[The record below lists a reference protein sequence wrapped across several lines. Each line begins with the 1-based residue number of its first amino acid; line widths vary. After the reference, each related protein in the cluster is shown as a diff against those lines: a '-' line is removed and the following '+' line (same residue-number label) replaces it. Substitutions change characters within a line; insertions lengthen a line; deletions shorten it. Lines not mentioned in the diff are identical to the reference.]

1 MLPVRPRSRPLDCR
15 CGGSNGLAS
24 RVMQSA
30 VDFARTDLSPK
41 IRRRARRRVAPW
53 IVIAA
58 MSVSLLALVPLAFI
72 IWIAVQTGWE
82 TVSALVFRPRV
93 GELLVNTGLL
103 VLLSVP
109 IAILLSVTLAWL
121 TERSD
126 LPGARFW
133 SWLCVA
139 PLAIPAFVHSYAWIT
154 LVPGLHGLW
163 AGVLV
168 SVIAYFPFLY
178 LPVSAALRRLDPAL
192 EDAAAALGLGPWRV
206 FWRVVLPQLR
216 LAICGGSLLVGL
228 HLLAE
233 YGLYVFIRFD
243 TFTTAI
249 VDQFQSTFNGPAA
262 NMLAGVLVTC
272 CFILLGLEVL
282 VRGEER
288 YARVGSGA
296 ARYQRRISLGR
307 ATLPSLLLLVVTTVL
322 ALGVPFVTIGRWL
335 AAGGADVWRF
345 DEIGLALGQT
355 LFLSLAGALLATVAA
370 MPMAWISIRAPGPLQ
385 RLLEG
390 CNYIVGS
397 LPGVVIA
404 LALVTITVRIALPLY
419 QTLFTILV
427 AYALMFLPRALVS
440 LRASIAQAPVE
451 LERAASSLGRHPLN
465 ALWSTTIRLSAP
477 GAAAGMALVAL
488 GIMNELTATQ
498 MLAPNG
504 TRTLAMAFWSYSGE
518 IDYAS
523 AAPYAFIMV
532 AMSLPLTWLL
542 YVQSKRMAGR

>member
-1 MLPVRPRSRPLDCR
+1 
-15 CGGSNGLAS
+15 
-24 RVMQSA
+24 MQSA

>member
-1 MLPVRPRSRPLDCR
+1 MIVVFRLPPPGGKGAKSEPMQFAADIASPGLPPR
-15 CGGSNGLAS
+15 
-24 RVMQSA
+24 
-30 VDFARTDLSPK
+30 T
-41 IRRRARRRVAPW
+41 RRRARRRAASW
-53 IVIAA
+53 IVAA
-58 MSVSLLALVPLAFI
+58 AIFVSLLALLPLAFI
-72 IWIAVQTGWE
+72 VWVAVQTGWE

-93 GELLVNTGLL
+93 GELLANTVLL
-103 VLLSVP
+103 VALAVP
-109 IAILLSVTLAWL
+109 IAIILSVALAWL

-126 LPGARFW
+126 LPGARLW
-133 SWLCVA
+133 AWLCVA

-154 LVPGLHGLW
+154 MVPGLHGLW

-216 LAICGGSLLVGL
+216 LAICGGALLVGL

-262 NMLAGVLVTC
+262 NMLAGVLVSC
-272 CFILLGLEVL
+272 CFVLLGLEVL

-296 ARYQRRISLGR
+296 ARHQQRAPLGR
-307 ATLPSLLLLVVTTVL
+307 AAVPCLLLLAATTLL

-335 AAGGADVWRF
+335 AAGGAEVWRL

-355 LFLSLAGALLATVAA
+355 LFLALAGALLATVAA

-427 AYALMFLPRALVS
+427 AYALMFLPRALIS

-451 LERAASSLGRHPLN
+451 LERAASSLGRSPLH

>member
-1 MLPVRPRSRPLDCR
+1 VFQAAIAVFQLPPPH
-15 CGGSNGLAS
+15 GNGAVS
-24 RVMQSA
+24 EPMPSA
-30 VDFARTDLSPK
+30 VDLARSSLPAGAGCRSRQRT
-41 IRRRARRRVAPW
+41 APW
-53 IVIAA
+53 IVLAA
-58 MSVSLLALVPLAFI
+58 ILVSLLALVPLAFI
-72 IWIAVQTGWE
+72 VWIAVQTGWE

-93 GELLVNTGLL
+93 GELLVNTVLL
-103 VLLSVP
+103 VLITVPITIVLSV
-109 IAILLSVTLAWL
+109 ALAWL

-126 LPGARFW
+126 LPGARLW
-133 SWLCVA
+133 AWLCVA

-154 LVPGLHGLW
+154 LVPGLHGLG

-192 EDAAAALGLGPWRV
+192 EDAAAALGLGPRRV
-206 FWRVVLPQLR
+206 FARVVLPQLR

-262 NMLAGVLVTC
+262 NMLAGVLVSC
-272 CFILLGLEVL
+272 CLVLLGLEVL

-296 ARYQRRISLGR
+296 ARHQQRSRLGH
-307 ATLPSLLLLVVTTVL
+307 ATLPCLLLLAATAL
-322 ALGVPFVTIGRWL
+322 LSLGVPFVTIGRWL
-335 AAGGADVWRF
+335 AAGGTGVWRL

-355 LFLSLAGALLATVAA
+355 LFLAAAGALLATVAA

-404 LALVTITVRIALPLY
+404 LALVTITVRVALPLY

-451 LERAASSLGRHPLN
+451 LERAASSLGRSPLN

-523 AAPYAFIMV
+523 AAPYALIMV

>member
-1 MLPVRPRSRPLDCR
+1 
-15 CGGSNGLAS
+15 
-24 RVMQSA
+24 MQSA
-30 VDFARTDLSPK
+30 VDLARSGLPSGIGRK
-41 IRRRARRRVAPW
+41 ARRRAPLW
-53 IVIAA
+53 LVIAA
-58 MSVSLLALVPLAFI
+58 IFVALLALVPLAFI

-93 GELLVNTGLL
+93 GELLVNTVLL
-103 VLLSVP
+103 VALCVPITIVLSV
-109 IAILLSVTLAWL
+109 SLAWL

-126 LPGARFW
+126 LPGARLW
-133 SWLCVA
+133 AWLCVA

-154 LVPGLHGLW
+154 MVPGLHGLW

-192 EDAAAALGLGPWRV
+192 EDAAAALGLGPRRV

-262 NMLAGVLVTC
+262 NMLAGVLVSC
-272 CFILLGLEVL
+272 CFVLLGLEVL

-296 ARYQRRISLGR
+296 ARYQQRTSLGR
-307 ATLPSLLLLVVTTVL
+307 ATIPSLLLLVVTTLL
-322 ALGVPFVTIGRWL
+322 ALGVPFVTIGGWL
-335 AAGGADVWRF
+335 AAGGAAVWRL

-355 LFLSLAGALLATVAA
+355 LFLALAGALLATVAA

-385 RLLEG
+385 RILEG

-451 LERAASSLGRHPLN
+451 LERAASSLGRPPLQ

>member
-1 MLPVRPRSRPLDCR
+1 MFPTAIAVFQLLPLD
-15 CGGSNGLAS
+15 GNGTAS
-24 RVMQSA
+24 DLMQSA
-30 VDFARTDLSPK
+30 VDLAHSGLPSGTG
-41 IRRRARRRVAPW
+41 RRARRRAPLWLVLAAIFVA
-53 IVIAA
+53 
-58 MSVSLLALVPLAFI
+58 LLALVPLAFI

-93 GELLVNTGLL
+93 GELLVNTVLL
-103 VLLSVP
+103 VALSVP
-109 IAILLSVTLAWL
+109 ITIVLSVSLAWL

-126 LPGARFW
+126 LPGARLW
-133 SWLCVA
+133 AWLCVA
-139 PLAIPAFVHSYAWIT
+139 PLAIPAFVHSYAWVT
-154 LVPGLHGLW
+154 MVPGLHGLW

-192 EDAAAALGLGPWRV
+192 EDAAAALGLGPRRV

-262 NMLAGVLVTC
+262 NMLAGVLVSC
-272 CFILLGLEVL
+272 CFVLLGLEVL

-296 ARYQRRISLGR
+296 ARHQQRTSLGR
-307 ATLPSLLLLVVTTVL
+307 ATLPSLLLLVVITLL
-322 ALGVPFVTIGRWL
+322 ALGVPFVTIGGWL
-335 AAGGADVWRF
+335 AAGGAAVWRL

-355 LFLSLAGALLATVAA
+355 LFLARAGALLATVAA

-451 LERAASSLGRHPLN
+451 LERAASSLGRPPLQ

>member
-1 MLPVRPRSRPLDCR
+1 MFPTAIAVLQLLPLD
-15 CGGSNGLAS
+15 GNGTASDLMQSAIDLAHSGLAS
-24 RVMQSA
+24 G
-30 VDFARTDLSPK
+30 TG
-41 IRRRARRRVAPW
+41 RRARRRAPLWLVIIAIFVA
-53 IVIAA
+53 
-58 MSVSLLALVPLAFI
+58 LLALVPLAFI

-82 TVSALVFRPRV
+82 TVFALVFRPRV
-93 GELLVNTGLL
+93 GELLVNTVLL
-103 VLLSVP
+103 VALTVP
-109 IAILLSVTLAWL
+109 IAIVLSVSLAWL

-126 LPGARFW
+126 LPGARLW
-133 SWLCVA
+133 AWLCVA

-154 LVPGLHGLW
+154 MVPGLHGLW

-192 EDAAAALGLGPWRV
+192 EDAAAALGLGPRRV

-262 NMLAGVLVTC
+262 NMLAGVLVSC
-272 CFILLGLEVL
+272 CFVLLGLEVL

-296 ARYQRRISLGR
+296 ARYQQRTSLGR
-307 ATLPSLLLLVVTTVL
+307 ATIPSLLLLVVTTLL
-322 ALGVPFVTIGRWL
+322 ALGVPFVTIGGWL

-355 LFLSLAGALLATVAA
+355 LFLALAGALLATVAA

-451 LERAASSLGRHPLN
+451 LERAASSLGRPPLQ
-465 ALWSTTIRLSAP
+465 ALWSTTVRLSAP

>member
-1 MLPVRPRSRPLDCR
+1 MLPAADLARS
-15 CGGSNGLAS
+15 GLPTGM
-24 RVMQSA
+24 VA
-30 VDFARTDLSPK
+30 VHW
-41 IRRRARRRVAPW
+41 RRRRPISW
-53 IVIAA
+53 ISLAA
-58 MSVSLLALVPLAFI
+58 ILVSLFSLLPLAFI

-93 GELLVNTGLL
+93 GELLVNTLLL
-103 VLLSVP
+103 VVLAVPICIVLSV
-109 IAILLSVTLAWL
+109 ALAWL
-121 TERSD
+121 TERSS
-126 LPGARFW
+126 LPGARLW
-133 SWLCVA
+133 AWLSVA

-168 SVIAYFPFLY
+168 SVVAYFPFLY
-178 LPVSAALRRLDPAL
+178 LPVAAALRRLDPAL
-192 EDAAAALGLGPWRV
+192 EDAAAAVGLGPWRV
-206 FWRVVLPQLR
+206 FRRVVLPQLR

-262 NMLAGVLVTC
+262 NMLAAVLVTC
-272 CFILLGLEVL
+272 CFVLLGIEVL

-296 ARYQRRISLGR
+296 ARQQQRTRLGR
-307 ATLPSLLLLVVTTVL
+307 ATIPCLALPVVTALL

-335 AAGGADVWRF
+335 VAGGADVWRL

-355 LFLSLAGALLATVAA
+355 LFLALAGALLATIAA

-397 LPGVVIA
+397 LPGVVVA

-427 AYALMFLPRALVS
+427 AYALMFLPRALIS

-451 LERAASSLGRHPLN
+451 LERAAASLGRSPLR

-504 TRTLAMAFWSYSGE
+504 TRTLAMAFWAHSGE

-523 AAPYAFIMV
+523 AAPYALIMV